1 MKHDAPMM
9 HEKGSATPVITD
21 FSVAVAVAQSS
32 VVGHAHGVT
41 LGVTHVGVFGVVVLI
56 SLTIPIVLWKIV
68 GDCDLAP
75 HFIMALS
82 ISAEITVKLN
92 E

>member
-21 FSVAVAVAQSS
+21 FSVAVAVAQGS

-41 LGVTHVGVFGVVVLI
+41 LGVTHVGVFVLI